1 MYYNVTTTPV
11 PFGFAVTRADAPAGS
26 APLFDTRGHRLVF
39 KEQYIELTTALPRN
53 SSVYG
58 YSERTPSQGFRLQR
72 DGIPM
77 ASWTRDSAAADPDL
91 NSYGSWPFYLEVREG
106 SPSSSPSRLSR
117 PRQGRQQAKAGRFAW
132 LLLVACPAW
141 AGPASPPPRDFSS
154 GLVPF
159 LPHTPLPCPLIE
171 SCV

>member
-1 MYYNVTTTPV
+1 MRLQHHLGLQHHLRLTHSLLLQHFCNAHCYCNTTAAPPVTARVPKLVGRGDAEATKPATVHYNVTAAPV
-11 PFGFAVTRADAPAGS
+11 PFGFAVSRADAPAGA

-39 KEQYIELTTALPRN
+39 KEQYMEVTTSLPKN

-91 NSYGSWPFYLEVREG
+91 NSYGSWPFYMEIREG
-106 SPSSSPSRLSR
+106 AA
-117 PRQGRQQAKAGRFAW
+117 Q
-132 LLLVACPAW
+132 
-141 AGPASPPPRDFSS
+141 SS
-154 GLVPF
+154 GSGL
-159 LPHTPLPCPLIE
+159 
-171 SCV
+171 